1 MSIDLEAFDLQDPEI
16 DATPPGLKDTV
27 DYLDVILTSRR
38 TFVYLGSFA
47 EMERWIAKQRATMGD
62 CDPEN
67 FALDGNIE
75 SVSQNGG
82 MIQLN
87 FASTDEDS

>member
-1 MSIDLEAFDLQDPEI
+1 MSIDFQAFDLHES
-16 DATPPGLKDTV
+16 DADAAPPGLKDTV

-47 EMERWIAKQRATMGD
+47 EMQRWLDNQRALMGE
-62 CDPEN
+62 CDPEK
-67 FALDGNIE
+67 FLLEGNIE

-87 FASTDEDS
+87 FASTDE